1 MSTHALDARRG
12 GLPSSSGLL
21 VGLLAAAVLLSYV
34 DRGLLAVAGPLL
46 KEELGLSATAF
57 GLAVSAFF
65 WVYAPGQLLC
75 GWMVDRFPVQRLFGG
90 GLALWGAATALTAV
104 AGGVVSLVALRLLL
118 GLGQSFIF
126 PGSSKM
132 LAQHC
137 RPEQRGAA
145 NGAIMAG
152 LAIGQASGAFVGGL
166 IMAAFGW
173 RAMCI
178 ILGLV
183 TLVWLW
189 PWRLVRN
196 IRPIATGNAGAGAVS
211 FKDLLSHWAVWSSA
225 IAHFCNNY
233 GFYFLITWLP
243 LYLVSERGASIEYM
257 AALIGLVFA
266 VQAVASLLISAWSDR
281 LMARGADEG
290 RVRKTMMVV
299 ANIAKATGIA
309 GIALVESQLAVTA
322 WLIAVAIATGATSV
336 QNFAIPQTFAGPCA
350 AGRWVGVQNFG
361 GNLAGI
367 VGPVVTGM
375 LVDATGDYQIAF
387 ILAAAMTLGSA
398 LFWAPLLPRIAP
410 IMWRDAGARQA

>member
-1 MSTHALDARRG
+1 MSTRALDARRG

-21 VGLLAAAVLLSYV
+21 VGLLAAAVFLSYV

-46 KEELGLSATAF
+46 KDELGLSATAF
-57 GLAVSAFF
+57 GLAVSSFF

-75 GWMVDRFPVQRLFGG
+75 GWMCDRFPVQRLFGG
-90 GLALWGAATALTAV
+90 GVGVWGVATALTAV
-104 AGGVVSLVALRLLL
+104 AGGVVSLVATRLLL

-152 LAIGQASGAFVGGL
+152 LAVGQATGALVGGL

-173 RAMCI
+173 RAMCV
-178 ILGLV
+178 ILGLA
-183 TLVWLW
+183 TLIWLW

-196 IRPIATGNAGAGAVS
+196 LEARVVATTTASAVPLGE
-211 FKDLLSHWAVWSSA
+211 LLSRWALWSSA
-225 IAHFCNNY
+225 LAHFCNNY

-243 LYLVSERGASIEYM
+243 LYLVTERGVSIEYM
-257 AALIGLVFA
+257 AVLTGLTFA
-266 VQAVASLLISAWSDR
+266 VQGAAALGFGAWSDR
-281 LMARGADEG
+281 LMARGVGEAS
-290 RVRKTMMVV
+290 VRKTMIVT
-299 ANIAKATGIA
+299 ANIAKAVGIA
-309 GIALVESQLAVTA
+309 GIAFARSDAAVAA
-322 WLIAVAIATGATSV
+322 WLIAVALATGATSV
-336 QNFAIPQTFAGPCA
+336 QNFAIPQTFAGPRA

-367 VGPVVTGM
+367 IGPVVTGL
-375 LVDATGDYQIAF
+375 LVDSTDNYQIAF

-398 LFWAPLLPRIAP
+398 LFWGPLLPRVAP
-410 IMWRDAGARQA
+410 IAWRDAGARQA